1 MASEGRALDAPVS
14 GTQRSD
20 VEARRRP
27 RRWTGRP
34 ASPVTVSRASNGEE
48 VPTPDGPDRFVVLR
62 RPEPAPVRG
71 PAAGVPDFGGA
82 GLLERL
88 VATGPQPRAPEAP
101 LPSDSV
107 RFQHVSERRFAR
119 LLDFY
124 GVTWEYEPDEFPIT
138 WDARGRPRMWFRPDF
153 YLPAFDLYIEITTSQ
168 QRLVTKKNR
177 KLRLLREHHPHV
189 RCKLFYQR
197 DYLALV
203 RKYGLDDDL
212 EVKEED

>member
-1 MASEGRALDAPVS
+1 MRLL
-14 GTQRSD
+14 
-20 VEARRRP
+20 
-27 RRWTGRP
+27 
-34 ASPVTVSRASNGEE
+34 RASTGAMGGVGRGSDREDLTSDNG
-48 VPTPDGPDRFVVLR
+48 DRFLMLR

-88 VATGPQPRAPEAP
+88 AASGPPRRASEGP
-101 LPSDSV
+101 LPSDEV
-107 RFQHVSERRFAR
+107 RFQHLSERCFAR

-124 GVTWEYEPDEFPIT
+124 GVVWQYEPREFPVG
-138 WDARGRPRMWFRPDF
+138 WDAKGRPRTWFRPDF

-212 EVKEED
+212 ELGEDD

>member
-1 MASEGRALDAPVS
+1 MIAGR
-14 GTQRSD
+14 GSD
-20 VEARRRP
+20 REDL
-27 RRWTGRP
+27 T
-34 ASPVTVSRASNGEE
+34 S
-48 VPTPDGPDRFVVLR
+48 DGGDRFLRLR

-71 PAAGVPDFGGA
+71 PAAGVPDFGST

-88 VATGPQPRAPEAP
+88 AATGAPRLSSDGP
-101 LPSDSV
+101 LPSDAV
-107 RFQHVSERRFAR
+107 RFQHVSERCFAR

-124 GVTWEYEPDEFPIT
+124 GVVWHYEPDEFPIG
-138 WDARGRPRMWFRPDF
+138 WDGKGQPTAWFRPDF

-177 KLRLLREHHPHV
+177 KLRLLREHHPQV

-212 EVKEED
+212 ELSEDD